1 MKQSTYSII
10 NIVIICFMVYL
21 FTLPVLSPVMEKIL
35 PDLWQCQYLRITGQ
49 ECPFCGLTR
58 DFRNI
63 MYLSGVAPHN
73 RFAYVIFAFC
83 AGELFLRGLV
93 SVVIFRKTPI
103 GKIFKIDIIYNFIFV
118 ILLIVSIVVKLYN

>member
-1 MKQSTYSII
+1 MTRSNYFII
-10 NIVIICFMVYL
+10 NLVLICFFLYL
-21 FTLPVLSPVMEKIL
+21 LSLPFLSPFMQEL
-35 PDLWQCQYLRITGQ
+35 FPDLWQCQYLRITGQ

-63 MYLSGVAPHN
+63 MSLSGATLHN

-93 SVVIFRKTPI
+93 SVVIFRNMPI
-103 GKIFKIDIIYNFIFV
+103 GKIFTIDIIYNFIFV
-118 ILLIVSIVVKLYN
+118 ILLVVCIVVQLYN